1 MHERPSPERSPSQ
14 HVVNAL
20 REALGAD
27 VVSLPHEFAGRKNS
41 DSSRMP
47 CAEPLALIRPR
58 NTEHVATALRICHE
72 HRQPVVT
79 QGGSPGARRSSAE
92 KWR

>member
-1 MHERPSPERSPSQ
+1 MHEQPSVERSLSNPA
-14 HVVNAL
+14 VNAL

-27 VVSLPHEFAGRKNS
+27 VVSLPHEFAGRKHS

-58 NTEHVATALRICHE
+58 NTEQVATALRICHE
-72 HRQPVVT
+72 HKQPVVT
-79 QGGSPGARRSSAE
+79 QGGLTGLAGGA
-92 KWR
+92 